1 MNQERSLSLIRP
13 SYSALN
19 ALSRAFDSGLILVS
33 LYISMNYY
41 GIPISQD
48 YLLSG
53 IGCIILFGIFSE
65 YNDIYQGWR
74 GEPIFDKA
82 VRILVSWMAA
92 FMLIFISIFLFG
104 NPYSYLHAENSIEL
118 FLLLVPALIILT
130 HTIRRLVLA
139 FLRRHGLNSRTYA
152 ILGANHLGKRLETAI
167 SQMPWLGYNFKGY
180 YDDRTHTANRRLDL
194 NRIDEP
200 DRRPP
205 NSNNLKFQAVGKFTE
220 LLQDAQLG
228 KIDHVYITLP
238 LCAEKRVSDM
248 ISKLADSTVSVNI
261 VPDFFTFNLI
271 QSKWSNVQ
279 GIPVVSVFDTPFTAF
294 DGLLKRIED
303 LLLCAIILPLISLP
317 MLIIAI
323 GIKLTSSGPVIFKQT
338 RYGINGENI
347 AVLKF
352 RTMAVCENGDNIK
365 QATFNDSRVTP
376 FGAFLRK
383 TSLDELPQ
391 FFNVLQGQMSVVGP
405 RPHAVAHNEHYRKRI
420 QGYMLRHK
428 VKPGITGQA
437 QISGFR
443 GETDTLDKM
452 EARIHHDLE
461 YIKQWSLWLDIKII
475 FITIFKGFSGN
486 QAY

>member
-1 MNQERSLSLIRP
+1 MNQERSHGFIRP
-13 SYSALN
+13 YYSTFI

-33 LYISMNYY
+33 LYISMKYY
-41 GIPISQD
+41 DVPISQD
-48 YLLSG
+48 YLLPG
-53 IGCIILFGIFSE
+53 MGCIVLFGIFAE

-74 GEPIFDKA
+74 GEPMFDEA
-82 VRILVSWMAA
+82 VRILLSWMAA
-92 FMLIFISIFLFG
+92 FVLIVISIFFFAD
-104 NPYSYLHAENSIEL
+104 PYSYIYAEESIQL
-118 FLLLVPALIILT
+118 FLPLSPALIILS
-130 HTIRRLVLA
+130 HTIRRLILA
-139 FLRRHGLNSRTYA
+139 FLRRHGFNSRTYA

-167 SQMPWLGYNFKGY
+167 AQMPWLGYNFKGY
-180 YDDRTHTANRRLDL
+180 YDDRTNNPNRRLDL
-194 NRIDEP
+194 
-200 DRRPP
+200 DRTNDPTRRADIIN
-205 NSNNLKFQAVGKFTE
+205 NSKSQAVGKFDE
-220 LLQDAQLG
+220 LLHDAQQG
-228 KIDHVYITLP
+228 KIDHIYITLP
-238 LCAEKRVSDM
+238 LCAEKRISDM

-294 DGLLKRIED
+294 DGILKRIED

-317 MLIIAI
+317 MLLI
-323 GIKLTSSGPVIFKQT
+323 GICIKLTSPGPIIFKQT
-338 RYGINGENI
+338 RYGINGEKI
-347 AVLKF
+347 EVLKF
-352 RTMAVCENGDNIK
+352 RTMTVCENDGNIK
-365 QATFNDSRVTP
+365 QATLNDSRVTP

-383 TSLDELPQ
+383 NSLDELPQ

-405 RPHAVAHNEHYRKRI
+405 RPHAVAHNEHYRKHI

-437 QISGFR
+437 QINGCR

-461 YIKQWSLWLDIKII
+461 YIKQWSLWLDLKIV
-475 FITIFKGFSGN
+475 FITIIKGFSDN